1 MTLDCSF
8 SLISFFFR
16 IAFFSD
22 FQISGFFFFLGG
34 RGGGGDCFNL
44 YAKLM
49 TTTLMHRKCRI
60 CQPLKFLFPFFLQQF
75 SEYICWHRHSM
86 AD

>member
-22 FQISGFFFFLGG
+22 FQISRFFF
-34 RGGGGDCFNL
+34 GGGWGGSDL
-44 YAKLM
+44 G
-49 TTTLMHRKCRI
+49 
-60 CQPLKFLFPFFLQQF
+60 
-75 SEYICWHRHSM
+75 SM
-86 AD
+86 N